1 MAEEELDTDELSIDG
16 PEDAPDMDPGNL
28 DEISPDDDDAEE
40 RDLTLEER
48 NTGII
53 DIKSDQ
59 ATGMTSVED
68 LGAGA
73 VDLATQDV
81 EEDELLDTTDKTL
94 TEDLDVT
101 AAQVEDIDEEDFIT
115 PQTDLPTG
123 ADKASI
129 VASTDL
135 ERTSASIPSAV
146 NVEGVLSSDAQIT
159 EANVLDSR
167 TKETMLSDG
176 TLAVAATQDLASEAT
191 VKYQLE
197 KIYEA
202 LEEGKP
208 LPAWAAPN
216 VRKVQEIMNSRGLGA
231 SSVAA
236 AAMVQAIGESALP
249 IAIEDANKY
258 ATIQITNLTNEQQTA
273 LANAATIAAI
283 DLKNLDNK
291 MIAAKH
297 NAESFLKMDLLN
309 VTNEQASNIIEYQS
323 NVQALFNDASAENLR
338 LQFNAKT
345 ETQVNEFYDQLG
357 ATVSKNNLDRE
368 TATHQF
374 NVDQENSVTKYMS
387 KLEDSR
393 EKFNANMQHLIDQ
406 SNAVWRRTIST
417 ANNAT
422 ENEESRLNASALLG
436 MTVQAQN
443 DLWQQ
448 YRDEAAF
455 LFQAT
460 ANDLQRTHQ
469 LAMVVIANQFAESM
483 FEAQIDAED
492 SAQIS
497 MFFGDMLK
505 GVFERAMDSVFTG
518 DTESDV
524 ADTGDASVDPTIGDY
539 GIDFEG

>member
-1 MAEEELDTDELSIDG
+1 MADEEIVTEEQPQETRELSLDESFSPVIEKMGSQAAGVVDVGEGAYKPVEQAAKPDEL
-16 PEDAPDMDPGNL
+16 
-28 DEISPDDDDAEE
+28 
-40 RDLTLEER
+40 LTS
-48 NTGII
+48 TQYG
-53 DIKSDQ
+53 
-59 ATGMTSVED
+59 
-68 LGAGA
+68 LGAGTDVTGTSLQDTA
-73 VDLATQDV
+73 IVSDPERITPTQVENISRNLDNMPTDVQGATVSINANAIVDPAAIVDERTK
-81 EEDELLDTTDKTL
+81 DELLH
-94 TEDLDVT
+94 E
-101 AAQVEDIDEEDFIT
+101 
-115 PQTDLPTG
+115 
-123 ADKASI
+123 
-129 VASTDL
+129 
-135 ERTSASIPSAV
+135 
-146 NVEGVLSSDAQIT
+146 
-159 EANVLDSR
+159 
-167 TKETMLSDG
+167 G
-176 TLAVAATQDLASEAT
+176 TLAEAKTQELALQATT
-191 VKYQLE
+191 KFQLE
-197 KIYEA
+197 SLYES

-208 LPAWAAPN
+208 LPGWASKN
-216 VRKVQEIMNSRGLGA
+216 IRKVQDIMNARGLGS

-524 ADTGDASVDPTIGDY
+524 ADTGGNWEDNLEI
-539 GIDFEG
+539 IDFEG

>member
-524 ADTGDASVDPTIGDY
+524 ADTGGNWEDNLEI
-539 GIDFEG
+539 IDFEG